1 MNMIYKI
8 ADNITSPIGRTTE
21 ENYQAVKK
29 GQTALAY
36 YEDQWCIPEPFT
48 AAVFSD
54 TENEELSQAGLTRFE
69 SLVFTS
75 VQKALEG
82 TSVNVSNDHVVF
94 ILSTTKGNV
103 DLLGKK
109 DIHPA
114 ILHPGESARRISKAL
129 GIKSQPI
136 VVCNACISGLSAIIL
151 AERLLEQHQYDY
163 AIVCGADVLSRFVIS
178 GFQSFKSMDAREC
191 RPYDIERLGMNLG
204 EAAATMILTASAQT
218 EAAAWT
224 ISKGVIRND
233 AFHISTPSNK
243 AEGAWRCLEA
253 VMSGEQP
260 DELAVVN
267 AHGTAT
273 MFMDQMESVAVERA
287 GLNSLPVNSY
297 KGYYGHTLGAAGVL
311 ETILTMHATDDHTII
326 GTRGFEELGVSG
338 KILVSAENQPTDRQ
352 SFIKLISGFGGSN
365 AALLATKVPH
375 SVSQENRKT
384 GTLHQTHHVSITPG
398 CVAIDGVAHTY
409 QTSGKEMLTELYKK
423 EVGDYPKFYKMDMLS
438 RLGFIAAELLLKSEG
453 KQRLEADEHRAVIL
467 FNHSSSIHADA
478 QYLDSIKDPENYFP
492 SPSLFVYTLP
502 NIVTGE
508 IAIRNHYYGETS
520 FYILAEED
528 ASLIAHV
535 QQASLS
541 DPMTESMISGWLDY
555 EDDTNFKADMYILD
569 TGL

>member
-1 MNMIYKI
+1 
-8 ADNITSPIGRTTE
+8 
-21 ENYQAVKK
+21 
-29 GQTALAY
+29 
-36 YEDQWCIPEPFT
+36 
-48 AAVFSD
+48 
-54 TENEELSQAGLTRFE
+54 
-69 SLVFTS
+69 
-75 VQKALEG
+75 
-82 TSVNVSNDHVVF
+82 
-94 ILSTTKGNV
+94 
-103 DLLGKK
+103 
-109 DIHPA
+109 
-114 ILHPGESARRISKAL
+114 
-129 GIKSQPI
+129 
-136 VVCNACISGLSAIIL
+136 
-151 AERLLEQHQYDY
+151 
-163 AIVCGADVLSRFVIS
+163 
-178 GFQSFKSMDAREC
+178 
-191 RPYDIERLGMNLG
+191 
-204 EAAATMILTASAQT
+204 
-218 EAAAWT
+218 
-224 ISKGVIRND
+224 
-233 AFHISTPSNK
+233 
-243 AEGAWRCLEA
+243 
-253 VMSGEQP
+253 MSGEQP
-260 DELAVVN
+260 EELAVVN

-338 KILVSAENQPTDRQ
+338 KILVSAESQPTDRQ

-375 SVSQENRKT
+375 SVSQGNRKK
-384 GTLHQTHHVSITPG
+384 GTLHQTHHVSITPS
-398 CVAIDGVAHTY
+398 CVAIDGIAHTN
-409 QTSGKEMLTELYKK
+409 QTSGKEMLTELYKN

-467 FNHSSSIHADA
+467 FNHSSSFHADA

-508 IAIRNHYYGETS
+508 IAIRNHYNGETS

-528 ASLIAHV
+528 ASLIAQV